1 MTEKI
6 RVLLVNEIR
15 LMANVIAD
23 VLADEPD
30 ITVVDC
36 VTTAGEA
43 LARVRQGD
51 VDIVLA
57 STRLPQDG
65 ALVLTHL
72 LSENDPEI
80 KVLALGIS
88 DNKESIL
95 QFVEAGAAGYI
106 RRDDSVEDLLESIR
120 AAAAD
125 RAQVSPL
132 IAAALM
138 SRVAELT
145 ELLSR
150 YQNGISP
157 EFDSL
162 TPRELEVLELVAH
175 GYTNQNI
182 AEQLYIEVGTVKN
195 HVHNIL
201 QKLEVGSRLDAAA
214 YLAIV
219 RQSAAAGRTRA

>member
-1 MTEKI
+1 MAEKI
-6 RVLLVNEIR
+6 RVLLVNEIL

-23 VLADEPD
+23 VLSDEPD
-30 ITVVDC
+30 ITVVGC
-36 VTTAGEA
+36 VTNAAEA
-43 LARVRQGD
+43 LERVRQED

-65 ALVLTHL
+65 ALALTRL

-88 DNKESIL
+88 DNKERIL

-106 RRDDSVEDLLESIR
+106 RRDDSVEDLLQSIR
-120 AAAAD
+120 AASAN
-125 RAQVSPL
+125 RAQVSPK

-138 SRVAELT
+138 ARVAELT
-145 ELLSR
+145 DLLSR
-150 YQNGISP
+150 YQDGISP
-157 EFDSL
+157 EFESL
-162 TPRELEVLELVAH
+162 TPRELEVLELIAR
-175 GYTNQNI
+175 GYTNQRI
-182 AEQLYIEVGTVKN
+182 ADHLYIEMGTVKN

-201 QKLEVGSRLDAAA
+201 SKLEVGSRADAAA

-219 RQSAAAGRTRA
+219 RQASAAGQDPG